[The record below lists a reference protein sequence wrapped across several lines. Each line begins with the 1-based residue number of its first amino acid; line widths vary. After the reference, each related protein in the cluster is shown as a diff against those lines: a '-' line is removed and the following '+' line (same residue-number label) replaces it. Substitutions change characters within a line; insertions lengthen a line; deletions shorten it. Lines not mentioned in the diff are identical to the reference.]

1 MHIPPEI
8 WGPMFWATFHI
19 VSLGYPDAPTYADK
33 RAAKEF
39 FTALPYLLPC
49 AICREHF
56 AEVLKGQP
64 IESWLDNRKSLVNWV
79 FTVHNMVNE
88 RLGKPA
94 ITMDEFYKRYREMSE
109 RGLPIPP
116 ANPTAELS
124 DVLLQQQYVRGAT
137 HAAVGIAA
145 ATCVGALLW
154 YSYKGKS

>member
-1 MHIPPEI
+1 
-8 WGPMFWATFHI
+8 MFWATFHI

-39 FTALPYLLPC
+39 FNALPYLLPC

-56 AEVLKGQP
+56 AEVLKATP

-79 FTVHNMVNE
+79 YTVHNMVNE

-94 ITMDEFYKRYREMSE
+94 ITMDEFYRRYREMAE

-116 ANPTAELS
+116 ANPTAEIS
-124 DVLLQQQYVRGAT
+124 DALLQQQYVRGAT
-137 HAAVGIAA
+137 HAAAAIAA
-145 ATCVGALLW
+145 AVGVGALLW